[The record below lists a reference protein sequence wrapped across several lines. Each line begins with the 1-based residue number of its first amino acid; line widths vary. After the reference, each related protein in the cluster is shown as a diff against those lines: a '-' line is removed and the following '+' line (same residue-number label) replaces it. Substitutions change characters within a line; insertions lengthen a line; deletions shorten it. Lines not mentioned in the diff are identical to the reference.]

1 MKKQKTKPVKPIKPV
16 KKAAPASLPT
26 RKILYLEND
35 PAFAKKQGYN
45 PLLLTKIQS
54 AGNIQFHNPK
64 YIQIGAYYV
73 ACLTVLELPSE
84 PEDFWLQGL
93 LDIDQAMVTIDIGAM
108 DMEAVK
114 YKLDRSIAEL
124 ESRKSRSSE
133 QALDTENKHRL
144 LLNIQADIVQNHE
157 QIKELQIRL
166 YVYGAT
172 RAQLDRN
179 LEDVKL
185 RLRQMEFQAELLLNE
200 QEYAF
205 HSLTQSC
212 HEQHKNTNH
221 RHGIGVPSYALGL
234 SWPFNN
240 VELLDPHGIYIG
252 DTDSGGKV
260 CLDLFEKTLS
270 RKSYDM
276 VVVGTKGSG
285 KSTLLKL
292 FMKNYAIRGHYI
304 RVLDCTGEFTTLA
317 NLLGGTVIAMD
328 GTSGRI
334 NCTEVFAGTGS
345 EKTTFAQ
352 HLSKLNAIY
361 KFITPDSSDYE
372 RNEFEGYVRRLYEKR
387 GLYDSLNGS
396 RGGPLAGRPPEEYP
410 TLSDLLAVVREDLYT
425 DREKHLVNPNLSA
438 SKRTRLENIELT
450 LENLV
455 ENYPDLFD
463 STTSLPDLTNQHV
476 VVYNVQNIAN
486 MKDEIFHAMLF
497 NILNLMLADVA
508 RIGGES
514 KERYEHGEPIWQVP
528 KLLLIIDEAHRF
540 INTKNQ
546 MVLDFM
552 QRIISEGRKFFT
564 SLFFASQSIRDFAP
578 EAKEGD
584 PALDKLKRLFELVQY
599 KFIMQQDTNSTQLLH
614 SVFGDGITESQL
626 AAIPQFRTGEA
637 ILLTGEQNLH
647 MSVVA
652 TKKDLVERFKGGA

>member
-1 MKKQKTKPVKPIKPV
+1 MTKVKDKKKPAKKQAITPV
-16 KKAAPASLPT
+16 PA

-35 PAFAKKQGYN
+35 PVFAKAQGYN

-54 AGNIQFHNPK
+54 EGNIRFSDPK
-64 YIQIGAYYV
+64 YIQIGSYYV

-93 LDIDQAMVTIDIGAM
+93 LDIDQALVTIDIGAM

-133 QALDTENKHRL
+133 QELDTENKHRL

-166 YVYGAT
+166 FVYGAT

-212 HEQHKNTNH
+212 HEQHKNTNR
-221 RHGIGVPSYALGL
+221 RHGSGVPSYALGL

-260 CLDLFEKTLS
+260 CIDLFEKTLS

-292 FMKNYAIRGHYI
+292 FMKNYAIRGHYV
-304 RVLDCTGEFTTLA
+304 RVLDCTGEFVTLA
-317 NLLGGTVIAMD
+317 KLLGGTVISMD

-334 NCTEVFAGTGS
+334 NCTEVFAGIGGDH
-345 EKTTFAQ
+345 TTFAQ

-361 KFITPDSSDYE
+361 KLITPDSSDYE
-372 RNEFEGYVRRLYEKR
+372 RNEFEGYVRRLYEEK
-387 GLYDSLNGS
+387 GLYNPAKGAQS
-396 RGGPLAGRPPEEYP
+396 RSLAGRPPEEYP
-410 TLSDLLAVVREDLYT
+410 TLSDLLSIIRRDLYT
-425 DREKHLVNPNLSA
+425 DKTRKSVNPDLSA

-450 LENLV
+450 IENLV
-455 ENYPDLFD
+455 NNYPELFD
-463 STTSLPDLTNQHV
+463 SATSLPDLTSQHV
-476 VVYNVQNIAN
+476 VVYNVQSLAH
-486 MKDEIFHAMLF
+486 MKDEIFQAMMF

-508 RIGGES
+508 RIGGRS
-514 KERYEHGEPIWQVP
+514 KERYENGEAIWQVP
-528 KLLLIIDEAHRF
+528 KLILIIDEAHRF
-540 INTKNQ
+540 INTRNQ

-552 QRIISEGRKFFT
+552 QRIVSEGRKFFT
-564 SLFFASQSIRDFAP
+564 SLFLASQSIRDFAP

-599 KFIMQQDTNSTQLLH
+599 KFVMQQDTNSTQLLH

-647 MSVVA
+647 MSIVA
-652 TKKDLVERFKGGA
+652 TRKDLVERFKGGA

>member
-1 MKKQKTKPVKPIKPV
+1 LTKEKSKKKPAKKQAVTPV
-16 KKAAPASLPT
+16 PA

-35 PAFAKKQGYN
+35 PAFAKAHGYN

-54 AGNIQFHNPK
+54 EGNVRFSDPK
-64 YIQIGAYYV
+64 YIQIGSYYV

-93 LDIDQAMVTIDIGAM
+93 LDIDQALVTIDIGAM

-133 QALDTENKHRL
+133 QELDTENKHRL

-166 YVYGAT
+166 FVYGAT

-212 HEQHKNTNH
+212 HEQHKNTNR
-221 RHGIGVPSYALGL
+221 RHGSGVPSYALGL

-260 CLDLFEKTLS
+260 CIDLFEKTLS

-292 FMKNYAIRGHYI
+292 FMKNYAIRGHYV
-304 RVLDCTGEFTTLA
+304 RVLDCTGEFVTLA
-317 NLLGGTVIAMD
+317 KLLGGTVISMD

-334 NCTEVFAGTGS
+334 NCTEVFAGIGGDN
-345 EKTTFAQ
+345 TTFAQ

-361 KFITPDSSDYE
+361 KLITPDSSDYE
-372 RNEFEGYVRRLYEKR
+372 RNEFEGYVRRLYEEK
-387 GLYDSLNGS
+387 GLYNPAKGTHSGS
-396 RGGPLAGRPPEEYP
+396 LAGRPPEEYP
-410 TLSDLLAVVREDLYT
+410 TLSDLLSIIRADLYT
-425 DREKHLVNPNLSA
+425 DKTRKSVNSDLSA

-450 LENLV
+450 IENLV
-455 ENYPDLFD
+455 NNYPELFD
-463 STTSLPDLTNQHV
+463 SATSLPDLTSQHV
-476 VVYNVQNIAN
+476 VVYNVQSLAH
-486 MKDEIFHAMLF
+486 MKDEIFQAMMF

-508 RIGGES
+508 RIGGRS
-514 KERYEHGEPIWQVP
+514 KERYENGEAIWQVP
-528 KLLLIIDEAHRF
+528 KLILIIDEAHRF

-552 QRIISEGRKFFT
+552 QRIVSEGRKFFT
-564 SLFFASQSIRDFAP
+564 SLFLASQSIRDFAP

-599 KFIMQQDTNSTQLLH
+599 KFVMQQDTNSTQLLH

-652 TKKDLVERFKGGA
+652 TRKDLVERFKGGA